1 MTQEFALYIDENT
14 IKRPV
19 KHLKSPNLVAFN
31 FDKNIELMQ
40 SMGYKPLQYDEQD
53 NEIRQ
58 GYYWKPQYELVEQSH
73 TETVDKVITDEEGNE
88 TTEQETVTIDDSYI
102 AVHWIEE
109 ELVEEEE

>member
-19 KHLKSPNLVAFN
+19 RHLRTPQCIAFN

-40 SMGYKPLQYDEQD
+40 SMGYKPLQYDEQT
-53 NEIRQ
+53 EAQ
-58 GYYWKPQYELVEQSH
+58 EGYYNKPQYELVEQSH

-88 TTEQETVTIDDSYI
+88 TTEQEEVTIDDSYI
-102 AVHWIEE
+102 AVHWVETEIEE
-109 ELVEEEE
+109 GEE